1 MRVLIDASLPSIH
14 GYLSE
19 YFDLIIYDNYADL
32 VAKIADVDILV
43 CRSTLKVNEDLLKN
57 SRIKC
62 VATASSGSDHIDK
75 QYLQSKQIKFID
87 AKGTN
92 AQAVCDYVLATLV
105 WLHKQGYYSRNKVG
119 IVGVGFVGSKL
130 WKMLNFLG
138 FEVIGYDPLQALH
151 DFYYKSCKI
160 EDLYSVDIICI
171 HADLHANSPY
181 PSLDLF
187 NATLLKK
194 LKPGAIIINAARGGI
209 VNEVDLLQ
217 IDNIVY
223 CTDVFLSE
231 PNINKHIIS
240 YAKLCTPHIAGH
252 TIEAKNNAVR
262 KIALELVTMF
272 DKFLLK
278 KTINPELLRIENN
291 NPAFIYQEEFGD
303 NINFENLEFQNTIL
317 SRYNPFF
324 ETKVM
329 KLADDKCK
337 AFIDLRK
344 KHNFRH
350 DFLKKD

>member
-1 MRVLIDASLPSIH
+1 MRVLIDASLPRIH
-14 GYLSE
+14 EYLSE
-19 YFDLIIYDNYADL
+19 YFDLSIYDNYADL

-43 CRSTLKVNEDLLKN
+43 CRSTLKVNENLLKN
-57 SRIKC
+57 SRLKC

-75 QYLQSKQIKFID
+75 QYLQSKQIKVID

-119 IVGVGFVGSKL
+119 IVGLGFVGSKL
-130 WKMLNFLG
+130 WKILNFLG
-138 FEVIGYDPLQALH
+138 FEVIGYDPLKNSH
-151 DFYYKSCKI
+151 DYYKSCKL
-160 EDLYSVDIICI
+160 EDLYSVDIVCI
-171 HADLHANSPY
+171 HANLHANSPY

-187 NATLLKK
+187 NADLLKK
-194 LKPGAIIINAARGGI
+194 LKPGVIIINAARGGI

-231 PNINKHIIS
+231 PNINKQIIS
-240 YAKLCTPHIAGH
+240 YTKLCTPHIAGH
-252 TIEAKNNAVR
+252 TIEAKINAVK

-272 DKFLLK
+272 AKSLFK
-278 KTINPELLRIENN
+278 KTINPALFSIENN
-291 NPAFIYQEEFGD
+291 NHAFGYHEEFGD
-303 NINFENLEFQNTIL
+303 NINFKNLEFQNTIL

-324 ETKVM
+324 ETQVM

-337 AFIDLRK
+337 AFIELRK